1 MNSLSKT
8 FSFLIFLGLLIA
20 PTQTLFA
27 TSCINLS
34 KKTLDKKA
42 SPYALSITKHAKR
55 YGVDGNL
62 VKAVMAVESCYN
74 NTAKSPK
81 QAQGLMQLIPAT
93 AERFGVSDRYDAD
106 QNIRG
111 GTKYLRVLTRR
122 FKGNLIKTLAAYN
135 SGEGTVDKYN
145 GVPPYKET
153 QRYVKKVMHVYAK
166 LSGQKVADLHFNNS
180 GSSNHKVALTYFKG
194 KKTPLALAVV
204 DSRFSYNK
212 KGRVSSSYSSPF
224 AKGKPGRSG
233 RMMNKLKAPHL
244 YKSGT

>member
-1 MNSLSKT
+1 MNSLRKT

-42 SPYALSITKHAKR
+42 SPYAASITKHAKR

-74 NTAKSPK
+74 NTAESPK

-93 AERFGVSDRYDAD
+93 AERFGVSDSYDAD

-122 FKGNLIKTLAAYN
+122 FKGNLIKALAAYN
-135 SGEGTVDKYN
+135 AGEGTVDKYD

-166 LSGQKVADLHFNNS
+166 LSGQKVANLHFNNS
-180 GSSNHKVALTYFKG
+180 NTQKVALAYFKG
-194 KKTPLALAVV
+194 KKFPIALA

-233 RMMNKLKAPHL
+233 RMINKLKAPHL

>member
-1 MNSLSKT
+1 
-8 FSFLIFLGLLIA
+8 
-20 PTQTLFA
+20 
-27 TSCINLS
+27 
-34 KKTLDKKA
+34 
-42 SPYALSITKHAKR
+42 
-55 YGVDGNL
+55 
-62 VKAVMAVESCYN
+62 MAVESCYN
-74 NTAKSPK
+74 NTAESPK

-93 AERFGVSDRYDAD
+93 AERFGVSDSYDAD

-122 FKGNLIKTLAAYN
+122 FKGNLIKALAAYN
-135 SGEGTVDKYN
+135 AGEGTVDKYD

-166 LSGQKVADLHFNNS
+166 LSGQKVANLYFNNS
-180 GSSNHKVALTYFKG
+180 HTQKVALAYFNG
-194 KKTPLALAVV
+194 KKFPIALA

>member
-1 MNSLSKT
+1 MNSLRKT
-8 FSFLIFLGLLIA
+8 FSLLIFLGLLIA

-42 SPYALSITKHAKR
+42 SPYAASITKHAKR

-62 VKAVMAVESCYN
+62 VRAVMAVESCYN

-93 AERFGVSDRYDAD
+93 AERFGVSDSYDAD

-122 FKGNLIKTLAAYN
+122 FKGNLIKALAAYN

-166 LSGQKVADLHFNNS
+166 LSGQKVANLHFNNS
-180 GSSNHKVALTYFKG
+180 PTQKVALAAFNG
-194 KKTPLALAVV
+194 KKLPIALA

-224 AKGKPGRSG
+224 TKGKPGRSG

-244 YKSGT
+244 YKSGA

>member
-1 MNSLSKT
+1 MNSLRKI
-8 FSFLIFLGLLIA
+8 FSLLIFLGLLIA

-42 SPYALSITKHAKR
+42 SPYAASITKHAKR

-74 NTAKSPK
+74 NTAESPK

-93 AERFGVSDRYDAD
+93 AERFGVSDSYDAD

-122 FKGNLIKTLAAYN
+122 FKGNLIKALAAYN
-135 SGEGTVDKYN
+135 AGEGTVDKYD

-166 LSGQKVADLHFNNS
+166 LSGQKVANLHFNNS
-180 GSSNHKVALTYFKG
+180 HTQKVALAYFNG
-194 KKTPLALAVV
+194 KKFPIALA